1 MIIELLK
8 DTLMSIPA
16 DLQAMGEF
24 DWIVRRQPKRV
35 VECFDANLNTIRYYP
50 QWSFFGWHYYWVEDG
65 YCHLAKVSFD
75 TIEKAKNYFFQ
86 MCKKRNSPKA
96 VVVFKEETK

>member
-1 MIIELLK
+1 MIIGLLK

-35 VECFDANLNTIRYYP
+35 VECFDDNLNMIRYYP

-65 YCHLAKVSFD
+65 YDHLAKVSFD
-75 TIEKAKNYFFQ
+75 TLEKAKKYLSYIGKTTEFH
-86 MCKKRNSPKA
+86 KA
-96 VVVFKEETK
+96 VVVFKKEVK